1 MVVNFSQFDC
11 GEKPILVLKNLDGT
25 AIQTLGYAFGIE
37 ADFSYNEVS
46 TLTFNIPA
54 QVDGREVPGYADVVG
69 MRIIDLVGYGEF
81 LLVNPEVESDGI
93 KEIKTCKAYSLEHEF
108 SKKMIFLEAGTFN
121 FCDGIDYSNPNTI
134 IGRIKECMPDWTFDI
149 SESLVG
155 KYRTFDDI
163 NKNVYEFMKSD
174 VQKKYQC
181 IFDFNTYERLVIVH
195 DVNKDVPTNQVY
207 LSEDNL
213 IHKIEI
219 DEDSDNIITRL
230 DVNGAEGVSIRSVN
244 PTGTNKI
251 YNLDY
256 FMTAKNFSQEF
267 IDTWRKWEEDCAAKQ
282 TLYYDITM
290 SYNMKLL
297 AILTKEAEIADL
309 EAELVSKENILGA
322 KIQLIAQSTNN
333 TTKEEQQ
340 EALDN
345 VNAEISN
352 IKSNIANLKSAVKEM
367 KANAAEVNTRRENIN
382 KELAFENYFTD
393 KNDLAVLRRYFIDD
407 VLQDSSFVAETAAT
421 YIEQDYSIILNNSS
435 VSISEASNVI
445 ETVDASGNR
454 VISFSGGILT
464 MNSLTA
470 KMIRGT
476 LYFETSGDVVFSGYA
491 ENGTVGEASFLN
503 GSITVS
509 GTHSSLSVGNS
520 SLVFAISNGRLYF
533 TEKCS
538 EYKQHQIEWELY
550 EYGHQTLKERASPT
564 YNFKV
569 ECSNFLTIDDYL
581 LFQRQLT
588 LGQKVYLYLDN
599 KILEPYVVSVHV
611 NFDDP
616 TDFSIEFSSYYT
628 SFDQSFN
635 LAKLLDES
643 VATGKTL
650 SYKSGMYSAFVN
662 SGASTAVK
670 DYMDSALDIA
680 KNAVLSSGHQ
690 AISYDDTGIRIRKWA
705 DEEKTYYEP
714 EEIWMIDNIIA
725 FTDNNWSTSKMA
737 IGKIF
742 DPNFVTSDNPE
753 GLKYGIAAPY
763 IVGTLLAGENL
774 VIDTENGAF
783 KVDSNGVKIDS
794 LKLLITH
801 GDTEDSLADYIDS
814 RVEVSGNLNDAI
826 LEALEKT
833 VTTHYQD
840 APPNAE
846 ELNTGDLWYVTGE
859 NTGFDKGGLYRWNG
873 EEWQPIRDEVLEHAV
888 KDAKATADGKI
899 NSYFQDTVPKNASHG
914 DLWYAFGDVPDG
926 YTSGKVYRYND
937 EKNKWEIIEDTSVLE
952 AIDALKDGQ
961 IVTYYDDA
969 LPANPH
975 SGDLWYVTGSKDV
988 GSYKYGKLYRYNS
1001 DTSTWDLLEDPEIQ
1015 KAITDAANAQAVAD
1029 KKIVSFYTDKTPDNP
1044 GYGDIWYVTGKNS
1057 DGYVKGKLYRY
1068 NGNAWELVEDD
1079 DIPVIKNEISSTKET
1094 LSSIINENG
1103 YLKAD
1108 QMQGVINTQATQMK
1122 SAAGNVLFDDQ
1133 GLWLM
1138 NSPNK
1143 STMTRAVWA
1152 NENGIL
1158 IGTGS
1163 ASNNPAENWNWTTA
1177 IGPDGIV
1184 ASAIA
1189 AGTLSGMNIVGGDL
1203 KIGKIGTS
1211 NSYNFVVDENGNVTA
1226 NSGTFSGTIKATDIQ
1241 FNDGEDYKSILNTS
1255 NQIEHDYL
1263 NLKGLTIKNED
1274 GDETFVIDA
1283 DGNVSVNGD
1292 ITLGSGSKIAWGNVT
1307 GKPEFSD
1314 VATSG
1319 SYDDL
1324 DDQPDIPVLP
1334 DYLHST
1340 YISETQIYSPEIY
1353 TNKFSVMGSEDNWS
1367 HSYELFSIYKYNDLN
1382 NPTNLF
1388 NNRMVLDF
1396 DSLTSAGIIAYSLAF
1411 SCYQIDFS
1419 KVSTVY
1425 DPNGLFGGGSSVAVF
1440 G

>member
-46 TLTFNIPA
+46 TLTFNVPA

-195 DVNKDVPTNQVY
+195 DVNKDAPTNQVY

-219 DEDSDNIITRL
+219 GEDSDNIVTRL
-230 DVNGAEGVSIRSVN
+230 DVNGAEGISIRSVN

-256 FMTAKNFSQEF
+256 FMTTKNFSQEF

-322 KIQLIAQSTNN
+322 KIQLIAQSTDDK
-333 TTKEEQQ
+333 TKKEQQ
-340 EALDN
+340 EALDD

-352 IKSNIANLKSAVKEM
+352 IKSNIASLKSVVEEM
-367 KANAAEVNTRRENIN
+367 KANVAEVNTRRENIN

-454 VISFSGGILT
+454 VISFSGGTLT

-509 GTHSSLSVGNS
+509 GTHSSLSVSNS

-581 LFQRQLT
+581 LFQRQFS
-588 LGQKVYLYLDN
+588 LGQKVYLYLDG
-599 KILEPYVVSVHV
+599 KILEPYVISVHV

-670 DYMDSALDIA
+670 DFMGSALDIS
-680 KNAVLSSGHQ
+680 KNAVLSSENQ
-690 AISYDDTGIRIRKWA
+690 AISFDDTGIRIRKWA
-705 DEEKTYYEP
+705 DGSKTDYEP
-714 EEIWMIDNIIA
+714 EEIWMIDNVIA
-725 FTDNNWSTSKMA
+725 FTDDNWRTSKMA

-783 KVDSNGVKIDS
+783 KVDSSGV
-794 LKLLITH
+794 
-801 GDTEDSLADYIDS
+801 Y
-814 RVEVSGNLNDAI
+814 
-826 LEALEKT
+826 
-833 VTTHYQD
+833 
-840 APPNAE
+840 
-846 ELNTGDLWYVTGE
+846 
-859 NTGFDKGGLYRWNG
+859 
-873 EEWQPIRDEVLEHAV
+873 
-888 KDAKATADGKI
+888 
-899 NSYFQDTVPKNASHG
+899 
-914 DLWYAFGDVPDG
+914 
-926 YTSGKVYRYND
+926 
-937 EKNKWEIIEDTSVLE
+937 
-952 AIDALKDGQ
+952 IDALNFH
-961 IVTYYDDA
+961 IRREN
-969 LPANPH
+969 AN
-975 SGDLWYVTGSKDV
+975 GSEM
-988 GSYKYGKLYRYNS
+988 Y
-1001 DTSTWDLLEDPEIQ
+1001 
-1015 KAITDAANAQAVAD
+1015 
-1029 KKIVSFYTDKTPDNP
+1029 DKTI
-1044 GYGDIWYVTGKNS
+1044 GDILSETG
-1057 DGYVKGKLYRY
+1057 DV
-1068 NGNAWELVEDD
+1068 NADAG
-1079 DIPVIKNEISSTKET
+1079 S
-1094 LSSIINENG
+1094 LSGIINSQ
-1103 YLKAD
+1103 KV
-1108 QMQGVINTQATQMK
+1108 QMQSAT
-1122 SAAGNVLFDDQ
+1122 GNVLFDGD

-1138 NSPNK
+1138 NTTNK
-1143 STMTRAVWA
+1143 ESMTTAIWM
-1152 NENGIL
+1152 NEKGISF
-1158 IGTGS
+1158 GTGN
-1163 ASNNPAENWNWTTA
+1163 AGKYDIDENDGGWKWTTA
-1177 IGPDGIV
+1177 IGHDGIA

-1189 AGTLSGMNIVGGDL
+1189 AGTLSGMKIVGGEL
-1203 KIGKIGTS
+1203 NIGPIK
-1211 NSYNFVVDENGNVTA
+1211 NSAGEVTGYNFVVDTNGNVTA
-1226 NSGTFSGTIKATDIQ
+1226 NSGTFTGTIKAEDIL
-1241 FNDGEDYKSILNTS
+1241 FNDGKNYKSILNTS
-1255 NQIEHDYL
+1255 NQIEHNYL
-1263 NLKGLTIKNED
+1263 NLKGLTITNED
-1274 GDETFVIDA
+1274 GDETFVISP
-1283 DGNVSVNGD
+1283 DGNVTVNGD
-1292 ITLGSGSKIAWGNVT
+1292 ITLGSGSKISWGNVT

-1353 TNKFSVMGSEDNWS
+1353 ANEFTVTPNSNAISGGFYLKGHYYEIDGEKVTGDMFNITYANPGEWGVLSTVEIEAPSAVYVNWKVAMTKFENA
-1367 HSYELFSIYKYNDLN
+1367 I
-1382 NPTNLF
+1382 
-1388 NNRMVLDF
+1388 LDF
-1396 DSLTSAGIIAYSLAF
+1396 DGAEVRNF
-1411 SCYQIDFS
+1411 
-1419 KVSTVY
+1419 
-1425 DPNGLFGGGSSVAVF
+1425 PGGTTTAVF

>member
-46 TLTFNIPA
+46 TLTFNVPA

-219 DEDSDNIITRL
+219 GEDSDNIVTRL
-230 DVNGAEGVSIRSVN
+230 DVNGAEGISIRSVN

-322 KIQLIAQSTNN
+322 KIQLIAQSTND
-333 TTKEEQQ
+333 TTKKEQQ

-352 IKSNIANLKSAVKEM
+352 IKSNIANLKSVVEEM

-393 KNDLAVLRRYFIDD
+393 ENDLAVLRRYFIDD

-491 ENGTVGEASFLN
+491 ENGTIGESSFLN

-509 GTHSSLSVGNS
+509 GTHSSLSVSNS
-520 SLVFAISNGRLYF
+520 SLVFKISNGRLYF

-581 LFQRQLT
+581 LFQRQFS
-588 LGQKVYLYLDN
+588 LGQKVYLYLDG
-599 KILEPYVVSVHV
+599 KILEPYVISVHV

-670 DYMDSALDIA
+670 DFMGSALDIS
-680 KNAVLSSGHQ
+680 KNAVLSSENQ
-690 AISYDDTGIRIRKWA
+690 AISFDDTGIRIRKWA
-705 DEEKTYYEP
+705 DGAKTHYEP
-714 EEIWMIDNIIA
+714 EEIWMIDNVIA
-725 FTDNNWSTSKMA
+725 FTDDNWSTSKMA

-783 KVDSNGVKIDS
+783 KVDSSGV
-794 LKLLITH
+794 
-801 GDTEDSLADYIDS
+801 Y
-814 RVEVSGNLNDAI
+814 
-826 LEALEKT
+826 
-833 VTTHYQD
+833 
-840 APPNAE
+840 
-846 ELNTGDLWYVTGE
+846 
-859 NTGFDKGGLYRWNG
+859 
-873 EEWQPIRDEVLEHAV
+873 
-888 KDAKATADGKI
+888 
-899 NSYFQDTVPKNASHG
+899 
-914 DLWYAFGDVPDG
+914 
-926 YTSGKVYRYND
+926 
-937 EKNKWEIIEDTSVLE
+937 
-952 AIDALKDGQ
+952 IDALNFH
-961 IVTYYDDA
+961 IRREN
-969 LPANPH
+969 AN
-975 SGDLWYVTGSKDV
+975 GSEM
-988 GSYKYGKLYRYNS
+988 Y
-1001 DTSTWDLLEDPEIQ
+1001 
-1015 KAITDAANAQAVAD
+1015 
-1029 KKIVSFYTDKTPDNP
+1029 DKTI
-1044 GYGDIWYVTGKNS
+1044 GDILSETG
-1057 DGYVKGKLYRY
+1057 DI
-1068 NGNAWELVEDD
+1068 NADAG
-1079 DIPVIKNEISSTKET
+1079 S
-1094 LSSIINENG
+1094 LSGIINSQ
-1103 YLKAD
+1103 KV
-1108 QMQGVINTQATQMK
+1108 QMQSAT
-1122 SAAGNVLFDDQ
+1122 GNVLFDGD

-1138 NSPNK
+1138 NTANK
-1143 STMTRAVWA
+1143 ESMTTAIWM
-1152 NENGIL
+1152 NEKGISF
-1158 IGTGS
+1158 GTGN
-1163 ASNNPAENWNWTTA
+1163 AGAYDIDEKDGGWKWTTA
-1177 IGPDGIV
+1177 IGHDGIA

-1226 NSGTFSGTIKATDIQ
+1226 NSGTFTGTIKAEDIL
-1241 FNDGEDYKSILNTS
+1241 FNDEKEGYKSILDTS
-1255 NQIEHDYL
+1255 NQIKHDYL
-1263 NLKGLTIKNED
+1263 NLKGLTITNKED
-1274 GDETFVIDA
+1274 KKTFVIDD

-1292 ITLGSGSKIAWGNVT
+1292 ITLGSGSKISWGNVT
-1307 GKPEFSD
+1307 EKPKFSD

-1324 DDQPDIPVLP
+1324 VDLPDIPELP
-1334 DYLHST
+1334 GYLTATHIDSAK
-1340 YISETQIYSPEIY
+1340 IYSPDIYADKFTVTPNSNKTSGGFYLKGHYYSLDGEIVTGDMFNITY
-1353 TNKFSVMGSEDNWS
+1353 TNPGGWGVLTTVDIEAPSAVYVNWKVAMTKFENA
-1367 HSYELFSIYKYNDLN
+1367 I
-1382 NPTNLF
+1382 
-1388 NNRMVLDF
+1388 LDF
-1396 DSLTSAGIIAYSLAF
+1396 SGAEVRNF
-1411 SCYQIDFS
+1411 
-1419 KVSTVY
+1419 
-1425 DPNGLFGGGSSVAVF
+1425 PGGTTTAVF